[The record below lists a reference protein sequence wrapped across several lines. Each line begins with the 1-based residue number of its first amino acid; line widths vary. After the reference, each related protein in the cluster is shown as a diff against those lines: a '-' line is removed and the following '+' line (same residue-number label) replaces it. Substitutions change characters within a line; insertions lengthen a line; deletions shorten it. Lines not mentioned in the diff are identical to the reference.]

1 MTSKRLMKPLM
12 LIAVC
17 IGLGGCLTASRQ
29 ALPPA
34 DADGRL
40 GGLDRMLAPALNAID
55 ARRFSE
61 ALLTALEFGR
71 PGGPVAWRNPDSG
84 TNGDV
89 IAAAA
94 RQVGGRT
101 CRDVTATTVS
111 GTSTEVRRATACS
124 SGGARWERI

>member
-1 MTSKRLMKPLM
+1 MTSNRFLKPLM
-12 LIAVC
+12 LLAVC
-17 IGLGGCLTASRQ
+17 VGLGGCLTAGRQ

-40 GGLDRMLAPALNAID
+40 GGLDQLLAPRLNALD

-89 IAAAA
+89 VAAAA
-94 RQVGGRT
+94 RQNGGRT
-101 CRDVTATTVS
+101 CRDVTATTMS

-124 SGGARWERI
+124 SGGARWERG